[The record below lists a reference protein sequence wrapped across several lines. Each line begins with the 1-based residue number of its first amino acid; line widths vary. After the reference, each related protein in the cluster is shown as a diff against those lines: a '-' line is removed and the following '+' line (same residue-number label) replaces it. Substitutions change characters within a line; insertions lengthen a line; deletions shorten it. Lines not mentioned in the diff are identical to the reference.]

1 MIKIVFG
8 LGAILGPKIERNMKK
23 HSSEEFEEFEEF
35 KEFKEFKGFAQGAG
49 EGGVVRV
56 SSQDAGVWGEGGV
69 IRVGM

>member
-1 MIKIVFG
+1 MPIEVSTG
-8 LGAILGPKIERNMKK
+8 ASLGVVKSLKSLKSLK
-23 HSSEEFEEFEEF
+23 EF
-35 KEFKEFKGFAQGAG
+35 KDFKEFKGFAQGAG